1 MASIKPVSDKLAV
14 IIDEVENKTAGGIFL
29 PDTVD
34 KEKPQTGKVVAVG
47 TADEVK
53 ENIKVGD
60 RVIFGKYT
68 GTEAKIGS
76 EKYLILK
83 YEDILAVIE

>member
-1 MASIKPVSDKLAV
+1 MASIKPINDKLAV
-14 IIDEVENKTAGGIFL
+14 VVDEVETKTAGGLYL
-29 PDTVD
+29 PDTAD

-47 TADEVK
+47 TTDEVK

-60 RVIFGKYT
+60 RVVFGKYT
-68 GTEAKIGS
+68 GTEIKLTD

-83 YEDILAVIE
+83 LEDVLAVID